1 MPIYKFRF
9 LFLVIFIF
17 NFCSIEDQ
25 SLAKWVPYDETPE
38 LKENSKNSLKRLRF
52 KRIQS
57 KHQDKNSFFYPFK
70 KELLGFTKKEYERLK
85 PLILEKSILEIQDN
99 VQKDLLSYEKLC
111 LFYLFRI
118 YYFETNRDRYL
129 NAIISLNP
137 DVLDN
142 ARQLDKKRKK
152 QINHPLYGI
161 PILIKDNIDALP
173 MSTTAGSAA
182 FKNNIPNNDS
192 FLVKRL
198 KEKGALILGKVN
210 LSEWAYYFCQ
220 NCPLGY
226 SALGGQTLNPY
237 GRKIFETG
245 GSSSGSGVAVAAN
258 YSVAAIGSETS
269 GSILSPSG
277 KNSVVGLKP
286 TVGSI
291 SRNGIIP
298 ISSSLDTAGPMA
310 KSVMDTAILMNAL
323 IGFDSND
330 EYSYN
335 SNPIFY
341 QGLDTVTLDGKSFGI
356 FEKYEKDSLMKISLD
371 LMRKAGAKIISFK
384 APEIELQN
392 FINLLDI
399 DMKSDLPKYIK
410 NSTNKKLSFD
420 SIKDIVNFNKM
431 DSLLHAPYGQEN
443 FTRLVGVNIS
453 QNQFRKTKREMMKL
467 AKSYFMV
474 IKNQNLD
481 AVISI
486 DSKDA
491 KFAALAHFPALGI
504 PMGYKRNGQ
513 PQNITFIA
521 PSKKEQI
528 LLNIGAAYEKI
539 NPVRKIPDLF
549 K

>member
-1 MPIYKFRF
+1 MF
-9 LFLVIFIF
+9 LYSSEVYVFMITEWR
-17 NFCSIEDQ
+17 S
-25 SLAKWVPYDETPE
+25 
-38 LKENSKNSLKRLRF
+38 
-52 KRIQS
+52 
-57 KHQDKNSFFYPFK
+57 DKNSFFIPFQDAILNFSN
-70 KELLGFTKKEYERLK
+70 EEYEKLK
-85 PLILEKSILEIQDN
+85 PLILEQDILKIQSN
-99 VQKDLLSYEKLC
+99 IQQGKLTYEKLC
-111 LFYLFRI
+111 LFYLYRI
-118 YYFETNRDRYL
+118 YLFETNKNTYL
-129 NAIISLNP
+129 NSIIALNP
-137 DVLDN
+137 DVLIN
-142 ARQLDKKRKK
+142 AKKKDQNRYKE
-152 QINHPLYGI
+152 INHPLYGI

-220 NCPLGY
+220 DCPLGY

-286 TVGSI
+286 TIGSI

-323 IGFDSND
+323 IGFDSTD

-371 LMRKAGAKIISFK
+371 LIRKAGAKIISFK

-392 FINLLDI
+392 
-399 DMKSDLPKYIK
+399 
-410 NSTNKKLSFD
+410 
-420 SIKDIVNFNKM
+420 
-431 DSLLHAPYGQEN
+431 
-443 FTRLVGVNIS
+443 
-453 QNQFRKTKREMMKL
+453 
-467 AKSYFMV
+467 
-474 IKNQNLD
+474 
-481 AVISI
+481 
-486 DSKDA
+486 SKPRFFCICA
-491 KFAALAHFPALGI
+491 
-504 PMGYKRNGQ
+504 NGFEQ
-513 PQNITFIA
+513 PF
-521 PSKKEQI
+521 S
-528 LLNIGAAYEKI
+528 
-539 NPVRKIPDLF
+539 
-549 K
+549 